1 VTVYDWPRAGRPER
15 DDDQQARHSFNASR
29 GALAG
34 GTITEPTGATRPRAA
49 PSGAVDLW
57 APIGPTAVL
66 GDKAGSPRVTGRIS
80 DVWIEPTAG
89 LRAYAAAAT
98 GGVWYTDDGGATWK
112 ALGGWRSADPAA
124 ASLFASPLANGCLL
138 VQFHDDPGD
147 DEVWVGTGEGPLIVD
162 DETPSGIPGHKLPG
176 IGVLHAVG
184 PSTKPETD
192 PVFTAQATNLLG
204 AGIFRLAR
212 QPGGTGF
219 VAATTKGLVE
229 RPSGSGPQATWL
241 PVANVPTGDH
251 DQALPCTDT
260 LWTPPAGTQQG
271 RLWAALQRPG
281 IPGSQQMELWCRSD
295 GDTEVKRVAL
305 PAGAGGSPPVTRLSL
320 GASLSGDT
328 IWVLGDGPRVWR
340 IDATV
345 AKPAGVLVGTLP
357 RVWKGEPIHASKM
370 VVAVDPSN
378 PANIALGGT
387 AHASD
392 AALFIGVVKG
402 PAAGPLTFT
411 LAGSY
416 RGRGVHSD
424 ILAIRFTDDGKRV
437 WVACDG
443 GVFVSALSGQEG
455 TFVARNTGL
464 PVVEASFVACHPVN
478 DAAVVLGAQDNSV
491 QRRVGEATWRCEE
504 DGDGG
509 GVAFDQV
516 NTNRY
521 VAQYTHA
528 NWENGPTPPLQPPVR
543 RGPSA
548 NWEHED
554 DQAEFYS
561 TPATIAN
568 GAVNQLAVGT
578 NRVWF
583 TQDWGAHWVTL
594 PNGVND
600 PRAGAVNKDQDVLPA
615 TGGAVRVLRWAT
627 ADQLWVLCR
636 RGLYQMQ
643 RGAAGRW
650 TRTGVSLQDVLHPAK
665 STDVAASDV
674 CNDIAVHNP
683 AAGPFG
689 SLYLAMLGDLS
700 TDDDDLLWWWDGTSK
715 WHKTGLASKT
725 TAAALAVAVEPGHID
740 TVYVGTAIG
749 VFRASITFDGDKPTW
764 PNWTRLDNGLPD
776 AAVQDLAIF
785 SRGPIRLLRAAT
797 QARGVWELDLS
808 GPVTDRTYLR
818 VHQDDTRRTLP
829 TSLAASFEPK
839 IADPADATKQID
851 TTYRWHASPDLRVHP
866 KLGAM
871 AAPTSLPWNQSQ
883 PAGTSADRFGTWKLW
898 RFQAA
903 LRHEDLRSEARGVW
917 YAEFDDVLLANGV
930 PTPGGTATITGTYWE
945 SKVTGV
951 NLNQLPWDTRQPT
964 EADFA
969 EYLPAEANLF
979 GDGQPSVLVPRGVI
993 TAYVMLHHRG
1003 ATPAATADVQTTLLY
1018 RVVSSW
1024 QGKASTAWLPDPVG
1038 WTAAISDMLTD
1049 GTQPVLPAGW
1059 VPADTAH
1066 PRHSPAADAA
1076 AGWPAV
1082 ATFDVDLSTV
1092 EDKALVLLVAVVH
1105 SAHDHVS
1112 LTELPLRELT
1122 LASPHVAVRSV
1133 QVRT

>member
-15 DDDQQARHSFNASR
+15 ADDQRARQSFNASR
-29 GALAG
+29 GALVG

-66 GDKAGSPRVTGRIS
+66 GSDKAGSPRVTGRIS

-112 ALGGWRSADPAA
+112 ALGGWRAADPAA
-124 ASLFASPLANGCLL
+124 ASLVASPLANGCLL
-138 VQFHDDPGD
+138 VEFHDDPGD
-147 DEVWVGTGEGPLIVD
+147 DEVWVGTGEGPLLMD
-162 DETPSGIPGHKLPG
+162 DETPSGIPGHKLSG

-192 PVFTAQATNLLG
+192 PVFSAQATNLLG

-229 RPSGSGPQATWL
+229 RPSGSGPQAKWL
-241 PVANVPTGDH
+241 PVTNIPTGDH

-260 LWTPPAGTQQG
+260 LWTPSAGTQQG
-271 RLWAALQRPG
+271 RLWVALRRPG
-281 IPGSQQMELWCRSD
+281 SGQMELWCRSD
-295 GDTEVKRVAL
+295 GDTEFKRVAL
-305 PAGAGGSPPVTRLSL
+305 PTGAGGSPPVTRLSL
-320 GASLSGDT
+320 GVSPSGDT

-340 IDATV
+340 IDASV
-345 AKPAGVLVGTLP
+345 ATPTGVLVPRQTLP
-357 RVWKGEPIHASKM
+357 RVWKGKSIHASKM

-387 AHASD
+387 ADAPD
-392 AALFIGVVKG
+392 AALFIGVVTG

-411 LAGSY
+411 LAGSH
-416 RGRGVHSD
+416 RGRGVHPD
-424 ILAIRFTDDGKRV
+424 ILAIRFTADGKRV

-443 GVFVSALSGQEG
+443 GVFVSASSGQEG

-464 PVVEASFVACHPVN
+464 PVVEAGFVACHPTN
-478 DAAVVLGAQDNSV
+478 DTAVVLGAQDNAT
-491 QRRVGEATWRCEE
+491 QRRVGEVTWHWEQG
-504 DGDGG
+504 GDGG

-516 NTNRY
+516 TTHQY
-521 VAQYTHA
+521 VAQYIRSD
-528 NWENGPTPPLQPPVR
+528 WSNGPTNPQPPVQR
-543 RGPSA
+543 A
-548 NWEHED
+548 NTNWTAED
-554 DQAEFYS
+554 KAAAYYS

-578 NRVWF
+578 NRVWY

-600 PRAGAVNKDQDVLPA
+600 PMAGGVNSVQDVLPKA
-615 TGGAVRVLRWAT
+615 GGAVRVLRWAT
-627 ADQLWVLCR
+627 ADRLWVLCG

-643 RGAAGRW
+643 RDAHGRW
-650 TRTGVSLQDVLHPAK
+650 TRADLSLQDVLHPAK

-674 CNDIAVHNP
+674 GNDIAVHNP

-749 VFRASITFDGDKPTW
+749 VFRASITFDGDKPSW

-829 TSLAASFEPK
+829 TSLAAPFEPK

-871 AAPTSLPWNQSQ
+871 AAPASLPWTKAH
-883 PAGTSADRFGTWKLW
+883 PEGTHADRFGAWKLW

-903 LRHEDLRSEARGVW
+903 LRCEDLRSEAKGVW
-917 YAEFDDVLLANGV
+917 YDEFDAVLLANGV
-930 PTPGGTATITGTYWE
+930 PTPGGTATITKAYWE

-951 NLNQLPWDTRQPT
+951 NINRLPWDTPQPA
-964 EADFA
+964 EADLA
-969 EYLPAEANLF
+969 EYLPAEANPF
-979 GDGQPSVLVPRGVI
+979 GDQQPSVLVPRGVI

-1018 RVVSSW
+1018 RVVPSW
-1024 QGKASTAWLPDPVG
+1024 HGKASTAWLPGAVE
-1038 WTAAISDMLTD
+1038 WTASIADLLTD
-1049 GTQPVLPAGW
+1049 GTNSALPAGW
-1059 VPADTAH
+1059 VLADMAD
-1066 PRHSPAADAA
+1066 PRHSPATDTA
-1076 AGWPAV
+1076 AGSPAV
-1082 ATFDVDLSTV
+1082 TTFDVDLSTV
-1092 EDKALVLLVAVVH
+1092 KDKALVLLVAVVH
-1105 SAHDHVS
+1105 SANDHVS
-1112 LTELPLRELT
+1112 LTELPLRDLT

-1133 QVRT
+1133 QVRI

>member
-1 VTVYDWPRAGRPER
+1 MTVYDWPRAGRPGRE
-15 DDDQQARHSFNASR
+15 DDQRARHSFNASR

-34 GTITEPTGATRPRAA
+34 GTITEPAGAAGPRAA
-49 PSGAVDLW
+49 PSGAVDRW
-57 APIGPTAVL
+57 APIGPAVVL
-66 GDKAGSPRVTGRIS
+66 GSIQTGHPRVTGRIS
-80 DVWIEPTAG
+80 DVWIEPAAG

-138 VQFHDDPGD
+138 VKFHDDPGE
-147 DEVWVGTGEGPLIVD
+147 DEVWVGTGEGLMTIEDLPAGG
-162 DETPSGIPGHKLPG
+162 TPGDQLPG

-192 PVFTAQATNLLG
+192 PVFTAEATNLLG
-204 AGIFRLAR
+204 AGIIRLAR

-219 VAATTKGLVE
+219 VAATTRGLAE

-241 PVANVPTGDH
+241 PVTNVPTGDH
-251 DQALPCTDT
+251 GQALPCTDT
-260 LWTPPAGTQQG
+260 LWTPPAGTRQG

-281 IPGSQQMELWCRSD
+281 SQEMELWCRSD
-295 GDTEVKRVAL
+295 GDEEFKPVAL

-320 GASLSGDT
+320 GASPSGET
-328 IWVLGDGPRVWR
+328 IWVLGDGPRLWR

-345 AKPAGVLVGTLP
+345 ATPAGVLVPPQALP
-357 RVWKGEPIHASKM
+357 KVWDDQSSHPTKM

-387 AHASD
+387 THGLD
-392 AALFIGVVKG
+392 AALFIGAVTG

-411 LAGSY
+411 LVGSD
-416 RGRGVHSD
+416 RGRGVHPD

-443 GVFVSALSGQEG
+443 GVFVSASSGQQG

-464 PVVEASFVACHPVN
+464 PVVEAGFVACHPAN
-478 DAAVVLGAQDNSV
+478 DAAVVLGAQDNAT
-491 QRRVGEATWRCEE
+491 QRRVGEVTWRCEKG
-504 DGDGG
+504 GDGG

-516 NTNRY
+516 TTNRY
-521 VAQYTHA
+521 VAQYTNA
-528 NWENGPTPPLQPPVR
+528 DWLNGPTPPQPPVLR
-543 RGPSA
+543 QGTDGTKE
-548 NWEHED
+548 NTE
-554 DQAEFYS
+554 AEFYS

-568 GAVNQLAVGT
+568 GGVNQLAVGT
-578 NRVWF
+578 NRVWY
-583 TQDWGAHWVTL
+583 TQDWGANWVTL

-600 PRAGAVNKDQDVLPA
+600 PRAGAVNPVQDVLP
-615 TGGAVRVLRWAT
+615 GGAVRVLRWAT
-627 ADQLWVLCR
+627 AGQLWVMCGRSLS
-636 RGLYQMQ
+636 QMQ
-643 RGAAGRW
+643 RDARGRW
-650 TRTGVSLQDVLHPAK
+650 TRADVPLKDVLHPAK
-665 STDVAASDV
+665 STDVAASDT

-683 AAGPFG
+683 AAGPLG

-700 TDDDDLLWWWDGTSK
+700 TDDDDLLWWWDGTST
-715 WHKTGLASKT
+715 WHKTGLAAKT

-740 TVYVGTAIG
+740 TVYVGTAVG
-749 VFRASITFDGDKPTW
+749 VFRASIAFDGVTPSW

-829 TSLAASFEPK
+829 TSLAAPFEPK

-851 TTYRWHASPDLRVHP
+851 TMYRWHASPDLRVHP
-866 KLGAM
+866 KLGPM
-871 AAPTSLPWNQSQ
+871 TAPASLPWTQLN
-883 PAGTSADRFGTWKLW
+883 PAGTPHADPFGTWKLW

-903 LRHEDLRSEARGVW
+903 LRHEDLRCVAKGVW
-917 YAEFDDVLLANGV
+917 DDEFEAVLLANGV
-930 PTPGGTATITGTYWE
+930 PTTPGGSATITKAYWE
-945 SKVTGV
+945 SIVTGV
-951 NLNQLPWDTRQPT
+951 NLSRLPWDTPQPT
-964 EADFA
+964 EADVA
-969 EYLPAEANLF
+969 DYLPAEATPL
-979 GDGQPSVLVPRGVI
+979 GDQPPSVLVPAGKI
-993 TAYVMLHHRG
+993 TAYVLLHHRG
-1003 ATPAATADVQTTLLY
+1003 AAPAARADVQTTLLY
-1018 RVVSSW
+1018 QVVSSW
-1024 QGKASTAWLPDPVG
+1024 QGKASTAWLPGAVG
-1038 WTAAISDMLTD
+1038 WTAAIAGLLTD
-1049 GTQPVLPAGW
+1049 GTNPALHAGW
-1059 VPADTAH
+1059 ALADVAD
-1066 PRHSPAADAA
+1066 PRHSPATDTA
-1076 AGWPAV
+1076 AGSPAV
-1082 ATFDVDLSTV
+1082 ATFEVDLRGV
-1092 EDKALVLLVAVVH
+1092 KDKALVLLVAVVH
-1105 SAHDHVS
+1105 SANDPVS
-1112 LTELPLRELT
+1112 LTELPLRDLA